1 MQNNLQNLWGS
12 AGGEIPDGWELVS
25 LEDLL
30 ISPKSITVGVMYPGS
45 HCDSGVPLI
54 KVSDV
59 KNGKISKKPDFSIT
73 DSVDQEYK
81 RTKLSGDELLITL
94 VGNPGDCVVVTDNMV
109 GWNAARALAV
119 VRLKDPELREW
130 LKLILLSP
138 ASKHIIDSRLNTTVQ
153 RTLNLKDIKELPVPL
168 PPIQIRNRIC
178 NVVKNLET
186 KIELNRLTNQTL
198 EQMAQALFKSWFVD
212 FDPVID
218 NALAAGNPIPDELQ
232 ARADLRQRIIAERAT
247 NPKLKQLP
255 DDIQQL
261 FPSEFEESGNASIGI
276 SGWIPKGWE
285 VRSTEDEFQI
295 QGGSTPSTKTAE
307 YWEGGDIC
315 WTSPKDLSGNNT
327 KILLDTSRKITEK
340 GLAKITSGLLPINTV
355 LMSSRAPVGYLA
367 LAKIPLA
374 INQGYIALQCK
385 KTISPEFAIQ
395 WLDSIMEEIKGIS
408 GGTTFAEISKKTFK
422 SVDLLVPSIE
432 VVKSYTEVV
441 AGFYQK
447 ISKNVE
453 QSNSLIKT
461 RDSLLPKLI
470 SGEVSLPDA
479 KAVVAV

>member
-1 MQNNLQNLWGS
+1 MENNLQNLWGS
-12 AGGEIPDGWELVS
+12 AGGEIPDGWEIVS

-232 ARADLRQRIIAERAT
+232 DRTELRQRVIAERAT
-247 NPKLKQLP
+247 NPKLKPLP
-255 DDIQQL
+255 KDIQDL
-261 FPSEFEESGNASIGI
+261 FPNEFEHCGDMSIGI
-276 SGWIPKGWE
+276 VGWIPKGWKTVAVSKAIHVNPKTILPKDTVAKFADMKTIPTSGYMVDEIIAKEYKGGAKFISKDVLLARITPCLQNGKTALVDFLSESE
-285 VRSTEDEFQI
+285 VGFGSTEFIVFRQKEKVTYPFIACLAREDSFRAHCMQSMV
-295 QGGSTPSTKTAE
+295 GSSGRQRVQNACFDDFHLVLPS
-307 YWEGGDIC
+307 
-315 WTSPKDLSGNNT
+315 
-327 KILLDTSRKITEK
+327 
-340 GLAKITSGLLPINTV
+340 
-355 LMSSRAPVGYLA
+355 M
-367 LAKIPLA
+367 
-374 INQGYIALQCK
+374 
-385 KTISPEFAIQ
+385 
-395 WLDSIMEEIKGIS
+395 
-408 GGTTFAEISKKTFK
+408 
-422 SVDLLVPSIE
+422 
-432 VVKSYTEVV
+432 TEVLEQ
-441 AGFYQK
+441 FTELTSLTFTK
-447 ISKNVE
+447 MTNSKLE
-453 QSNSLIKT
+453 SQSLTKL
-461 RDSLLPKLI
+461 RDTLLPKLI
-470 SGEVSLPDA
+470 SGELQLQE
-479 KAVVAV
+479 

>member
-12 AGGEIPDGWELVS
+12 AGGEIPDGWEIVS

-59 KNGKISKKPDFSIT
+59 KNGKISKKPDFSIS

-81 RTKLSGDELLITL
+81 RTKLTGDELLITL
-94 VGNPGDCVVVTDNMV
+94 VGNPGDCVVVTENMV

-168 PPIQIRNRIC
+168 PPVQIRNRIC

-232 ARADLRQRIIAERAT
+232 ERAELRQRVIAERTT
-247 NPKLKQLP
+247 NPKLKPLP
-255 DDIQQL
+255 DDIQQH
-261 FPSEFEESGNASIGI
+261 FPSEFEESEL
-276 SGWIPKGWE
+276 GWIPKGWQLKRIDELNKINPESWTKKNAPDLVKYVDLANAKNGE
-285 VRSTEDEFQI
+285 VLTVENYLFNDAPSRARRILKNHDTIIGVVRPINRSFAYINQEGLT
-295 QGGSTPSTKTAE
+295 GSTGFAVVRANKDSYRAFTYFAL
-307 YWEGGDIC
+307 
-315 WTSPKDLSGNNT
+315 TSD
-327 KILLDTSRKITEK
+327 DCITEFARIADGAAYPAIK
-340 GLAKITSGLLPINTV
+340 PDDVAKALCVYSSETILSKFEDLAGQ
-355 LMSSRAPVGYLA
+355 YLRKKSA
-367 LAKIPLA
+367 NEQQLQPL
-374 INQGYIALQCK
+374 K
-385 KTISPEFAIQ
+385 
-395 WLDSIMEEIKGIS
+395 
-408 GGTTFAEISKKTFK
+408 
-422 SVDLLVPSIE
+422 
-432 VVKSYTEVV
+432 
-441 AGFYQK
+441 
-447 ISKNVE
+447 
-453 QSNSLIKT
+453 LI
-461 RDSLLPKLI
+461 RDTLLPKLI
-470 SGEVSLPDA
+470 SGEIQLDSRAQELMDA
-479 KAVVAV
+479 

>member
-1 MQNNLQNLWGS
+1 
-12 AGGEIPDGWELVS
+12 
-25 LEDLL
+25 
-30 ISPKSITVGVMYPGS
+30 MYPGS

-59 KNGKISKKPDFSIT
+59 KNGNISKKPDFSIS

-94 VGNPGDCVVVTDNMV
+94 VGNPGDCVVVTKNMV

-198 EQMAQALFKSWFVD
+198 EQMAQAMFKSWFVD
-212 FDPVID
+212 FDPIID

-232 ARADLRQRIIAERAT
+232 ERAELRQRVIAERAT
-247 NPKLKQLP
+247 NPKLKPLP

-261 FPSEFEESGNASIGI
+261 FPSEFEECEL
-276 SGWIPKGWE
+276 GWIPKGWQLKTIDELNKINPESWTKKNAPDLVKYVDLANAKNGE
-285 VRSTEDEFQI
+285 VLAVENYLFNDAPSRARRILKKHDTIIGVVRPINRSFAYINLEGLT
-295 QGGSTPSTKTAE
+295 GSTGFAVVRANQDSYRAFTYFAL
-307 YWEGGDIC
+307 
-315 WTSPKDLSGNNT
+315 TSD
-327 KILLDTSRKITEK
+327 DCITEVARIADGAAYPAIK
-340 GLAKITSGLLPINTV
+340 PDDVAKALCVYSSETILSKFEDLAGQ
-355 LMSSRAPVGYLA
+355 YLRKKSA
-367 LAKIPLA
+367 NEQQLQPL
-374 INQGYIALQCK
+374 K
-385 KTISPEFAIQ
+385 
-395 WLDSIMEEIKGIS
+395 
-408 GGTTFAEISKKTFK
+408 
-422 SVDLLVPSIE
+422 
-432 VVKSYTEVV
+432 
-441 AGFYQK
+441 
-447 ISKNVE
+447 
-453 QSNSLIKT
+453 LI
-461 RDSLLPKLI
+461 RDTLLPKLI
-470 SGEVSLPDA
+470 SGEVNI
-479 KAVVAV
+479 

>member
-12 AGGEIPDGWELVS
+12 AGGEIPDGWEIVS

-59 KNGKISKKPDFSIT
+59 KNGNISKIPDFSIS

-94 VGNPGDCVVVTDNMV
+94 VGNPGDCVVVTKNMV

-218 NALAAGNPIPDELQ
+218 LAAGNPIPDELQ
-232 ARADLRQRIIAERAT
+232 ARAELRKRIIAERTT
-247 NPKLKQLP
+247 NPKLKPLP
-255 DDIQQL
+255 DDIQKL
-261 FPSEFEESGNASIGI
+261 FPSEFEESEL
-276 SGWIPKGWE
+276 GWIPKGWSLSKLGE
-285 VRSTEDEFQI
+285 LIDFATGPAFKSKDFVDDGVKLARGDNVKEGFLHWGTKARYW
-295 QGGSTPSTKTAE
+295 PSITSKLEKYSLAV
-307 YWEGGDIC
+307 GDILIGMDGSKVGKNWVQVSDSDLPC
-315 WTSPKDLSGNNT
+315 LLIQRVARLRSKGMIGSSYLSVLISSDRFKNYVDLVKTGTS
-327 KILLDTSRKITEK
+327 
-340 GLAKITSGLLPINTV
+340 
-355 LMSSRAPVGYLA
+355 
-367 LAKIPLA
+367 IPH
-374 INQGYIALQCK
+374 
-385 KTISPEFAIQ
+385 
-395 WLDSIMEEIKGIS
+395 IS
-408 GGTTFAEISKKTFK
+408 GGQIKSLVILNPNDNHRLFQRFEEVLAPFSLKNSKIKSEIIT
-422 SVDLLVPSIE
+422 L
-432 VVKSYTEVV
+432 
-441 AGFYQK
+441 
-447 ISKNVE
+447 IS
-453 QSNSLIKT
+453 L
-461 RDSLLPKLI
+461 RDTLLPKLI
-470 SGEVSLPDA
+470 SGEIQLDS
-479 KAVVAV
+479 KAQEPFNG